1 MTQSGDLHV
10 LSASADDELSSFRC
24 RTLNTLTAAARLSAA
39 AHIVIS
45 GDYSLLERC
54 LIIVKGRLNRDSFPT
69 FLLLFSDAQAHKRRY
84 SFASLWRLSES
95 SSLNSPLDYFS
106 EYICIYNLYIIYI
119 YVMYY

>member
-39 AHIVIS
+39 THIVIS

-54 LIIVKGRLNRDSFPT
+54 LIIAKGCLDWDSFPT
-69 FLLLFSDAQAHKRRY
+69 FLLLFSDAQAHKTSVLFY
-84 SFASLWRLSES
+84 VAVKTLWESQSKQPLFRL
-95 SSLNSPLDYFS
+95 FFW
-106 EYICIYNLYIIYI
+106 IYI
-119 YVMYY
+119 YTIYT